1 MNRVNSVKNIKHVER
16 YFQRGF
22 FGNSFDNSDQKA
34 ARSSPSFFERNYK
47 VHVKSQI
54 KSGLIKI
61 EISAIA
67 TMDEALLR
75 LQVRC
80 AIDKV

>member
-1 MNRVNSVKNIKHVER
+1 MESILYVKNIKHVEK
-16 YFQRGF
+16 YFKRGL
-22 FGNSFDNSDQKA
+22 FGNSFDYRDQKA
-34 ARSSPSFFERNYK
+34 APSFFERNYK

>member
-1 MNRVNSVKNIKHVER
+1 MNTVNSVKNIKHVER

-34 ARSSPSFFERNYK
+34 ASNFFERNYL
-47 VHVKSQI
+47 VHVAVQI
-54 KSGLIKI
+54 KNGWIKI

>member
-1 MNRVNSVKNIKHVER
+1 MESILYVKNIKHVER
-16 YFQRGF
+16 YFKRGF

-34 ARSSPSFFERNYK
+34 ARSSPSFFERNYM
-47 VHVKSQI
+47 VHVTMQI
-54 KSGLIKI
+54 KNGWIKI